1 MTQVVSSLFGID
13 PSQIAAQREAAAQHA
28 AFNYAQMN
36 PMEQAMMG
44 SHLAGNRLGGAVGG
58 LLGAQDPE
66 LQKAAMRQKIA
77 QQIDWSNP
85 EAIKKAAQ
93 LAAQSGDT
101 AGAME
106 LIQRADDVATDALKR
121 GVYQSQIVKNLREKQ
136 SLSVE
141 EQVFK
146 SLAVK
151 SSPASVK
158 AALEAGG
165 DISLLDVPDNVKI
178 SEFGRQL
185 IEAGFKPGTKE
196 FQEKM
201 GKLVNAKIDGASKGS
216 GNVIMQPGAISIDG
230 KKTAEAAGKA
240 VGEGI
245 AGVEEKYSAIDSIR
259 DAQTMLNDGIFSGF
273 WGKSKMNVRKA
284 FGENDPK
291 VVNTERF
298 LAYVGEVVIPR
309 LKDFGGNDSNE
320 EMKYLQKVLAGDQS
334 LESETMKQVL
344 GAAERKIQR
353 GIERLQRQSKSAATG
368 TPAPLDPGPSRT
380 APLGSKENPIKL
392 TPPTK

>member
-1 MTQVVSSLFGID
+1 MTKVVGSLFGIS
-13 PSQIAAQREAAAQHA
+13 PEQLMAQREAAL
-28 AFNYAQMN
+28 FNQ
-36 PMEQAMMG
+36 
-44 SHLAGNRLGGAVGG
+44 AGNFAQLDPMQRATAGAFMAGRKMVDGAAG

-66 LQKAAMRQKIA
+66 LARLAQRQSIA
-77 QQIDWSNP
+77 SQIDWADP
-85 EAIKKAAQ
+85 ESIKRAAA
-93 LAAQSGDT
+93 LAARNGDT
-101 AGAME
+101 AAAMD
-106 LIQRADDVATDALKR
+106 LIQRADDVVESKLKQ
-121 GVYQSQIVKNLREKQ
+121 GVYQSQIVKNMREKQ

-151 SSPASVK
+151 ASPASVK
-158 AALEAGG
+158 AAIEAGG
-165 DISLLDVPDNVKI
+165 DISLLDVPVEEKL
-178 SEFGRQL
+178 STTGRML
-185 IEAGFKPGTKE
+185 LEAGVKPGTPE
-196 FQEKM
+196 FVETMK
-201 GKLVNAKIDGASKGS
+201 KVVNAEIEGKSKGS
-216 GNVIMQPGAISIDG
+216 GNVIMAPGAISIDG
-230 KKTAEAAGKA
+230 KKAGEAAGKV

-259 DAQTMLNDGIFSGF
+259 DAQEMINQGIFSGF
-273 WGKSKMNVRKA
+273 WGKTKMNVRKA

-320 EMKYLQKVLAGDQS
+320 EMKYLQKVLAGEQS

-353 GIERLQRQSKSAATG
+353 GIERLQRQSAAAG
-368 TPAPLDPGPSRT
+368 SGKPAPLDPGPSRQ
-380 APLGSKENPIKL
+380 APLGTKENPIKL
-392 TPPTK
+392 K